1 MSHGRQRV
9 VCDTSI
15 DRIRHV
21 AHVNLEHDVY
31 IGLFN
36 GF

>member
-1 MSHGRQRV
+1 MCHMMGRV

>member
-1 MSHGRQRV
+1 MSHDGRRV